1 MRVRK
6 IQSEGDLTIATL
18 KMEEKGMSQR
28 MWWPP
33 EVGNKSQF
41 TIRKKL
47 GTSVLQLQGNNS
59 AKNLIEQKIDS
70 SLEPSEGA

>member
-1 MRVRK
+1 
-6 IQSEGDLTIATL
+6 
-18 KMEEKGMSQR
+18 MSQR